1 MAQKEIP
8 LPGLGEG
15 VIEATVTRWLVKEG
29 EPVEEDQPLVEIAT
43 DKVDSEVVSPV
54 EGTVIKILREEGAT
68 VKVGEALLLIED
80 GSPEEVDKKEISVG
94 KVEEKI
100 LEDTRPEEKVD
111 RPERKQEEPRKVS
124 QGRFLS
130 PLVRKIAKE
139 ENISEEEL
147 AGIAGSGA
155 GGRITKEDV
164 LKWLEERKTAGIPPV
179 KKAEKIKE
187 EPEREGAAA
196 GGEDFEVIEMDR
208 VRRIIAEHMVESART
223 APHVTSFIEVDVT
236 EIVNWRNRI
245 KDDLFRREGE
255 KITFTP
261 IFIEAVA
268 QVLREMPMVNISV
281 DGTRILR
288 KKHINIGMAT
298 ALPDGNLIVPVIHDA
313 DQKSLPGLVKAVND
327 LAFRARSG
335 ALKPHEIR
343 GGTFTVT
350 NFGTF
355 RNLTGTPIINQPES
369 AILGVGAILKKPAV
383 VETPQGDALAVRHLV
398 ILSLSY
404 DHRVIDGALGGR
416 FLQRLAEIL
425 ESFDPDRRI

>member
-1 MAQKEIP
+1 MAKREIP

-15 VIEATVTRWLVKEG
+15 VIEATITRWLVKEG
-29 EPVEEDQPLVEIAT
+29 VEVEEDQPLVEIAT

-54 EGTVIKILREEGAT
+54 EGTVVKILQEEGAT
-68 VKVGEALLLIED
+68 VKVGEGLLLIED
-80 GSPEEVDKKEISVG
+80 GSAEETG
-94 KVEEKI
+94 KVVTDIEKIEEKI
-100 LEDTRPEEKVD
+100 LEDTKQEKKESS
-111 RPERKQEEPRKVS
+111 PERKKEKRSGKGSP
-124 QGRFLS
+124 GLFLS

-139 ENISEEEL
+139 EHISEEEL

-164 LKWLEERKTAGIPPV
+164 LKWLEERKTVERSPARQAG
-179 KKAEKIKE
+179 KKE
-187 EPEREGAAA
+187 EPVSESTAS
-196 GGEDFEVIEMDR
+196 GGDDFEVIEMDR
-208 VRRIIAEHMVESART
+208 VRRIIAEHMVESVRT

-236 EIVNWRNRI
+236 GLVNWRDRI
-245 KDDLFRREGE
+245 KDDYFRREGE

-261 IFIEAVA
+261 VFLEAVA

-313 DQKSLPGLVKAVND
+313 DRMSLPGLVKAVND
-327 LAFRARSG
+327 LASRARSG

-369 AILGVGAILKKPAV
+369 AILGIGAILKKPAV
-383 VETPQGDALAVRHLV
+383 VETPQGDALAVRYMV

-416 FLQRLAEIL
+416 FLQRLADHL
-425 ESFDPDRRI
+425 EAFDTARRI

>member
-54 EGTVIKILREEGAT
+54 EGTVIKILQEEGAT

-80 GSPEEVDKKEISVG
+80 GSPEEAGKKELSVG

-100 LEDTRPEEKVD
+100 LEDTRPEEKED
-111 RPERKQEEPRKVS
+111 HTESRQEEPRKVP

-164 LKWLEERKTAGIPPV
+164 LKWLEERKTAEGPPA
-179 KKAEKIKE
+179 KKAEKIKK
-187 EPEREGAAA
+187 EPVHEGTAA
-196 GGEDFEVIEMDR
+196 GGDDYEVIEMDR

-327 LAFRARSG
+327 LASRARG
-335 ALKPHEIR
+335 GTLKPHEIR

-369 AILGVGAILKKPAV
+369 AILGVGAIQKKPAV

-416 FLQRLAEIL
+416 FLQRLAENL
-425 ESFDPDRRI
+425 ESFDPARRI